1 MYAFY
6 KILLQANSAGRSAA
20 NNYAGYHSYVFQ
32 LPDFKAR
39 WTKTNLDDNWFL
51 ELILAKKFQIKKMA
65 TSSIV
70 LTASVFVMFRINILT
85 HCQVKS

>member
-20 NNYAGYHSYVFQ
+20 NNYAGYHFYVFQ
-32 LPDFKAR
+32 SPDFKAR

-51 ELILAKKFQIKKMA
+51 ELILAKKFQIKKW
-65 TSSIV
+65 
-70 LTASVFVMFRINILT
+70 LPP
-85 HCQVKS
+85 Q

>member
-6 KILLQANSAGRSAA
+6 KILLQANSAVRSAA
-20 NNYAGYHSYVFQ
+20 NINYAGYYFYVFQ

-51 ELILAKKFQIKKMA
+51 ELIPAKKFQIKKW
-65 TSSIV
+65 
-70 LTASVFVMFRINILT
+70 LPP
-85 HCQVKS
+85 Q